1 MSDETPMLLF
11 LSDDGD
17 TQPVG
22 TDVNEASIHVPDED
36 AEVFNQFLDEARLH
50 GTRGDGD
57 ELPKDT
63 CHGTRGDGDEMP
75 KDQDEATA
83 RDDDG
88 FFDSVMATGTCHG
101 TRGGGGHMTK
111 HQATATAR
119 DDDGFFDS
127 VMATGSLRER
137 TKPKN
142 DSIRTGTKQPLEG
155 TFIIGDYDDGTD
167 HKRQAAPR
175 TTTSG
180 PTRWRK
186 GLVSRCAEARQQA
199 FTREAEATARDS

>member
-1 MSDETPMLLF
+1 MPMMCMSDDGETPMLLF
-11 LSDDGD
+11 LSDDGE

-22 TDVNEASIHVPDED
+22 TDVTEASIHVPDED
-36 AEVFNQFLDEARLH
+36 AEVFNQFLDEAGLH

-63 CHGTRGDGDEMP
+63 CHGTRGGGDEMP
-75 KDQDEATA
+75 KDQD
-83 RDDDG
+83 D
-88 FFDSVMATGTCHG
+88 ATGSCHG

-111 HQATATAR
+111 HQATAIAR

-137 TKPKN
+137 TTCTTV
-142 DSIRTGTKQPLEG
+142 SIRTGTKRPLEG
-155 TFIIGDYDDGTD
+155 TVVILDDNFDDIDDT
-167 HKRQAAPR
+167 RQPAPR

-186 GLVSRCAEARQQA
+186 GLLSRCADSRRDPIIQS
-199 FTREAEATARDS
+199 AEATSRVN

>member
-1 MSDETPMLLF
+1 MPMMCMSDDGETPMLLF
-11 LSDDGD
+11 LSDDGE
-17 TQPVG
+17 TQPVD
-22 TDVNEASIHVPDED
+22 TDVHEASIHVPDED

-75 KDQDEATA
+75 KDQDEAT
-83 RDDDG
+83 G
-88 FFDSVMATGTCHG
+88 SCHG

-111 HQATATAR
+111 HQATAIAR

-127 VMATGSLRER
+127 VMATGSLCQR
-137 TKPKN
+137 TKSTTV
-142 DSIRTGTKQPLEG
+142 SIRTGTKRPLEG
-155 TFIIGDYDDGTD
+155 TLFIIGDYDDGTD

-186 GLVSRCAEARQQA
+186 GLVSRCADSRQQA
-199 FTREAEATARDS
+199 ITREAGATARDK

>member
-1 MSDETPMLLF
+1 MMLSMSD
-11 LSDDGD
+11 DDEM
-17 TQPVG
+17 QPG
-22 TDVNEASIHVPDED
+22 GMDLA
-36 AEVFNQFLDEARLH
+36 EARLH
-50 GTRGDGD
+50 VSEQDAFHQSRS
-57 ELPKDT
+57 LYVSYDT
-63 CHGTRGDGDEMP
+63 GHGTRGGGDEMP

-111 HQATATAR
+111 HQATAIAR

-137 TKPKN
+137 TKSKTV
-142 DSIRTGTKQPLEG
+142 SIRTGTKRPLEG
-155 TFIIGDYDDGTD
+155 TIFILDDNDDGTD

-186 GLVSRCAEARQQA
+186 GLLTRCEDSRRYPIIQL
-199 FTREAEATARDS
+199 AEATARDN